1 MAIAGAEGATD
12 HGSVVIG
19 QITPGPVAEST
30 FYIPLSTS
38 VVQNWVSN
46 PSQNR
51 GMIFIN
57 DDALSGYR
65 IVSHEAADAATH
77 PTYGSLTDQTRGPF
91 YQLNGFPAA
100 SRWES

>member
-1 MAIAGAEGATD
+1 
-12 HGSVVIG
+12 
-19 QITPGPVAEST
+19 
-30 FYIPLSTS
+30 
-38 VVQNWVSN
+38 
-46 PSQNR
+46 
-51 GMIFIN
+51 MIFIN